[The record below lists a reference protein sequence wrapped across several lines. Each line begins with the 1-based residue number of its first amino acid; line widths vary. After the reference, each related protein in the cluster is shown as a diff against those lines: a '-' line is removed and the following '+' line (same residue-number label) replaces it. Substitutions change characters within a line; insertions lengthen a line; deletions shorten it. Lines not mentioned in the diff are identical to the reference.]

1 MAIFN
6 FWASIPPGQLDA
18 RKAFNKEI
26 SAGASSKAA
35 MV

>member
-6 FWASIPPGQLDA
+6 FSAPILPGQLDA
-18 RKAFNKEI
+18 RKTFNKEI
-26 SAGASSKAA
+26 SAGGASKAA

>member
-1 MAIFN
+1 MEIFN
-6 FWASIPPGQLDA
+6 FSAPILPGQLDA

-26 SAGASSKAA
+26 SAGGSNEAA

>member
-6 FWASIPPGQLDA
+6 FLAPILPVQLDA

-26 SAGASSKAA
+26 SAGGSSKAA